1 LTMKSGV
8 ECEYFLISPDG
19 NSIADPRDT
28 QSKPCYDQSALM
40 RRYDLIK
47 EICDCMI
54 EMGWGPYQND
64 HEDANGQFEM
74 NWDYSDCLKTADRH
88 TFFKYMVKTI
98 AEKHGLRATFMP
110 KPFEN
115 LTGNGCHAHISVW
128 DGKKNKFLDN
138 SNNLGLS
145 KMAYNFLGGVIKHA
159 SSLSAFFNP
168 TINSYRRIN
177 APPTKSGASW
187 SPSSISYTGNNRT
200 HMIRIPDPGRFELR
214 LMDGS
219 ANPYLLQAGVLAAGI
234 NGIRKR
240 VNPGKPLFCNMYT
253 DHKKYPNLKKLP
265 NTLEESLDMLN
276 SNTILKNAFGKDVL
290 NSYLKLKNSE
300 IWKWKNWEISWSLSK
315 QSSSEKN
322 IKILLVHGFGAS
334 KNHWRHNQDFLG
346 KFSNCFAIDL
356 LGFGKS
362 SQPSALLN
370 YEPDKENSIKYSFDL
385 WGNQISTFCAEVIK
399 SPVYL
404 VGNSIGGVIALKA
417 AEILKDNCKGIIL
430 IDCAQR
436 TMDDKRLKKSDILMN
451 LLRPVLKTIVRQ
463 RLISNTLFTRAANP
477 KVIKRILEQAYPS
490 GKNID
495 KELIEILYQPS
506 QRKNSKEAFRGFIN
520 LFDDYLATDLFDKVN
535 APIQLIWGEKD
546 PWESLN
552 EAKEWK
558 NKFRNIKRLDVIK
571 NAGHCPHDEEPEET
585 NKLICEFLQE
595 TK

>member
-1 LTMKSGV
+1 MPKNLFKIAKEKKIKYFLISFVDLFGVLRSKLVPAHAIKDMQETGAGFAGFAAWLDMTPADSDMFGIPDPDSLIQLPWNKEVGWLASDLWMNGKPVDASPRIMLKKQIKKLSKQGLTMKSGV
-8 ECEYFLISPDG
+8 ECEYFLISPNGD
-19 NSIADPRDT
+19 SIADPRDT

-128 DGKKNKFLDN
+128 DGKKNKFLDK

-219 ANPYLLQAGVLAAGI
+219 ANPYLLQASVLAGI
-234 NGIRKR
+234 NGIK
-240 VNPGKPLFCNMYT
+240 NKIDPGKPLNCNMYE
-253 DHKKYPNLKKLP
+253 DFAKYPNLPKLP
-265 NTLEESLDMLN
+265 DELDQSLKQLKQNKEMNDAFGADVINSYIKLRSTEIKEFNNIERFDKSKPITKWERQNTL
-276 SNTILKNAFGKDVL
+276 
-290 NSYLKLKNSE
+290 
-300 IWKWKNWEISWSLSK
+300 
-315 QSSSEKN
+315 
-322 IKILLVHGFGAS
+322 
-334 KNHWRHNQDFLG
+334 
-346 KFSNCFAIDL
+346 
-356 LGFGKS
+356 
-362 SQPSALLN
+362 
-370 YEPDKENSIKYSFDL
+370 
-385 WGNQISTFCAEVIK
+385 
-399 SPVYL
+399 
-404 VGNSIGGVIALKA
+404 
-417 AEILKDNCKGIIL
+417 
-430 IDCAQR
+430 DC
-436 TMDDKRLKKSDILMN
+436 
-451 LLRPVLKTIVRQ
+451 
-463 RLISNTLFTRAANP
+463 
-477 KVIKRILEQAYPS
+477 
-490 GKNID
+490 
-495 KELIEILYQPS
+495 
-506 QRKNSKEAFRGFIN
+506 
-520 LFDDYLATDLFDKVN
+520 
-535 APIQLIWGEKD
+535 
-546 PWESLN
+546 
-552 EAKEWK
+552 
-558 NKFRNIKRLDVIK
+558 
-571 NAGHCPHDEEPEET
+571 
-585 NKLICEFLQE
+585 
-595 TK
+595 

>member
-1 LTMKSGV
+1 MPKNLFKIAKEKKIKYFLISFVDLFGVLRSKLVPTHAIKDMQETGAGFAGFAAWLDMTPADSDMFGIPDPDSLIQLPWNKEVGWLASDLWINEKPVDASPRIMLKKQIKKLSKQGLTMKSGV

-19 NSIADPRDT
+19 DSIADPRDT

-128 DGKKNKFLDN
+128 DGKKNKFLDK

-219 ANPYLLQAGVLAAGI
+219 ANPYLLQASVLAAGI
-234 NGIRKR
+234 NGIK
-240 VNPGKPLFCNMYT
+240 NKIDPGKPLNCNMYE
-253 DHKKYPNLKKLP
+253 DFAKYPNLPKLP
-265 NTLEESLDMLN
+265 DELDQSLKQLKQNKEMNDAFGADVINSYIKLRSTEIKEFNNIERFDKSKPITKWERQNTL
-276 SNTILKNAFGKDVL
+276 
-290 NSYLKLKNSE
+290 
-300 IWKWKNWEISWSLSK
+300 
-315 QSSSEKN
+315 
-322 IKILLVHGFGAS
+322 
-334 KNHWRHNQDFLG
+334 
-346 KFSNCFAIDL
+346 
-356 LGFGKS
+356 
-362 SQPSALLN
+362 
-370 YEPDKENSIKYSFDL
+370 
-385 WGNQISTFCAEVIK
+385 
-399 SPVYL
+399 
-404 VGNSIGGVIALKA
+404 
-417 AEILKDNCKGIIL
+417 
-430 IDCAQR
+430 DC
-436 TMDDKRLKKSDILMN
+436 
-451 LLRPVLKTIVRQ
+451 
-463 RLISNTLFTRAANP
+463 
-477 KVIKRILEQAYPS
+477 
-490 GKNID
+490 
-495 KELIEILYQPS
+495 
-506 QRKNSKEAFRGFIN
+506 
-520 LFDDYLATDLFDKVN
+520 
-535 APIQLIWGEKD
+535 
-546 PWESLN
+546 
-552 EAKEWK
+552 
-558 NKFRNIKRLDVIK
+558 
-571 NAGHCPHDEEPEET
+571 
-585 NKLICEFLQE
+585 
-595 TK
+595 

>member
-1 LTMKSGV
+1 MPKNLFKIAKEKKIKYFLISFVDLFGVLRSKLVPAHALKDMQETGAGFAGFAAWLDMTPADSDMFGIPDPDSLIQLPWNKEVGWLASDLWMNGKPVDASPRVMLKKQIKKLSKQRLRMNSGV

-19 NSIADPRDT
+19 SSIADPRDT

-128 DGKKNKFLDN
+128 DGKKNKFLDK
-138 SNNLGLS
+138 SNELGLT

-219 ANPYLLQAGVLAAGI
+219 ANPYLLQASVLAAGI
-234 NGIRKR
+234 NGIK
-240 VNPGKPLFCNMYT
+240 NKIDPGKPLHCNMYE
-253 DHKKYPNLKKLP
+253 DFAKYPDLPKLPDELDQSLKKLKQNKEMNEAFGTDVIDSYIKLRSTEIKEFNNVEKFDKSKP
-265 NTLEESLDMLN
+265 ITKWERQNTL
-276 SNTILKNAFGKDVL
+276 
-290 NSYLKLKNSE
+290 
-300 IWKWKNWEISWSLSK
+300 
-315 QSSSEKN
+315 
-322 IKILLVHGFGAS
+322 
-334 KNHWRHNQDFLG
+334 
-346 KFSNCFAIDL
+346 
-356 LGFGKS
+356 
-362 SQPSALLN
+362 
-370 YEPDKENSIKYSFDL
+370 
-385 WGNQISTFCAEVIK
+385 
-399 SPVYL
+399 
-404 VGNSIGGVIALKA
+404 
-417 AEILKDNCKGIIL
+417 
-430 IDCAQR
+430 DC
-436 TMDDKRLKKSDILMN
+436 
-451 LLRPVLKTIVRQ
+451 
-463 RLISNTLFTRAANP
+463 
-477 KVIKRILEQAYPS
+477 
-490 GKNID
+490 
-495 KELIEILYQPS
+495 
-506 QRKNSKEAFRGFIN
+506 
-520 LFDDYLATDLFDKVN
+520 
-535 APIQLIWGEKD
+535 
-546 PWESLN
+546 
-552 EAKEWK
+552 
-558 NKFRNIKRLDVIK
+558 
-571 NAGHCPHDEEPEET
+571 
-585 NKLICEFLQE
+585 
-595 TK
+595 